1 MPPSTNSSAIAAT
14 PPTQSVISCS
24 ISSSASTPSARF
36 ADEVCTGL
44 QLANFWQDVARD
56 RAIGR
61 VYLPEEDRKRFG
73 YSDVDLFAGRC
84 TSQFR
89 ELMRFQVDRARSFFD
104 RGEALVPLMPRMA
117 RVDVALFIAGGR
129 AILAAIEQADYDV

>member
-1 MPPSTNSSAIAAT
+1 M
-14 PPTQSVISCS
+14 
-24 ISSSASTPSARF
+24 
-36 ADEVCTGL
+36 
-44 QLANFWQDVARD
+44 ARD

-129 AILAAIEQADYDV
+129 AILAAIEQADYDVWTGRPEVTRYQKLKLLIGAMVNHLFG